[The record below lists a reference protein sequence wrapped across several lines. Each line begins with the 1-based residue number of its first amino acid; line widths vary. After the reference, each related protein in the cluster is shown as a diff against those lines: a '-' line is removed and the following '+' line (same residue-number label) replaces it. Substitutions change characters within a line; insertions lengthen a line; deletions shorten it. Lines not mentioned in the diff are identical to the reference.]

1 MQHIKAVKFEIF
13 GIVQGVGFRPFV
25 YNLAQK
31 LGICGEIYNDGEGVK
46 IVAIANEKAIDNFEN
61 DLLKNLPP
69 LARIDIL
76 KRHEI
81 NINDFSR
88 IISRL
93 HLENIFE
100 ICSETGD
107 EISIRSN
114 TFNSTSRFIISPSH
128 NTHVFNPLLPDFAIC
143 DDCLSEFYDPQN
155 RRYHYA
161 FINCVNCGPRLSI
174 IKALPYDRKNTSMD
188 AFKLCKECKKEYKN
202 PQNRRFHAEPIACE
216 ICGPKLFLKG
226 KNGNILATD
235 EEAIKFAACKLKDG
249 AIIAL
254 KGLGGFHLVCDAKN
268 ESAIL
273 RLRERKFRP
282 EKPLAIMCANEK
294 MAHEIAEISSDEREI
309 LLSNIKPIV
318 LLKTRTNLPNAIA
331 PNTDKIGIFIAPTG
345 VHLLLFEYFHNP
357 LIATSANI
365 SGEAII
371 FNERELL
378 EKMGLVI
385 DFYLDNEREIITP
398 SDDSLCYVAKN
409 LDENLKLPKQVFLR
423 MSRGLRPNIFFTKCA
438 QNRTILAIGAEQK
451 NSFAIYKNGEIFLSM
466 YIGDLKNPAV
476 FTRFLHI
483 LEIFTKNYDLKFDE
497 IIGDLHPHFLHTKY
511 FERLG
516 FCVRKIQHHYA
527 HLLSVLSE
535 ISVKNTQSF
544 LGFAFDGTGIG
555 AMKTDM
561 NRPNLGEIWGGE
573 VMIFDKFGFERI
585 FHFDEFPLI
594 GGENAVKNIY
604 KLAFSVLKKYNL
616 PTKKLNLNELE
627 DRNLSQIFEKCAVK
641 TSSLGRIFDAFC
653 AVVFGKNV
661 ATYDAMSGNLIEKF
675 YDENC
680 VDSYKF
686 DLIDSVIIYKSAFV
700 GALSDEPRLACSKF
714 INAIAKIVA
723 KIALKFDLEVVLSG
737 GVFANQAL
745 MNATLKELKKHN
757 KVVHFNT
764 KNAINDENI
773 AIGQLEFALNNKI

>member
-1 MQHIKAVKFEIF
+1 
-13 GIVQGVGFRPFV
+13 
-25 YNLAQK
+25 
-31 LGICGEIYNDGEGVK
+31 
-46 IVAIANEKAIDNFEN
+46 
-61 DLLKNLPP
+61 
-69 LARIDIL
+69 
-76 KRHEI
+76 
-81 NINDFSR
+81 
-88 IISRL
+88 
-93 HLENIFE
+93 
-100 ICSETGD
+100 
-107 EISIRSN
+107 
-114 TFNSTSRFIISPSH
+114 
-128 NTHVFNPLLPDFAIC
+128 
-143 DDCLSEFYDPQN
+143 
-155 RRYHYA
+155 
-161 FINCVNCGPRLSI
+161 
-174 IKALPYDRKNTSMD
+174 
-188 AFKLCKECKKEYKN
+188 
-202 PQNRRFHAEPIACE
+202 
-216 ICGPKLFLKG
+216 
-226 KNGNILATD
+226 
-235 EEAIKFAACKLKDG
+235 
-249 AIIAL
+249 
-254 KGLGGFHLVCDAKN
+254 
-268 ESAIL
+268 
-273 RLRERKFRP
+273 
-282 EKPLAIMCANEK
+282 
-294 MAHEIAEISSDEREI
+294 
-309 LLSNIKPIV
+309 
-318 LLKTRTNLPNAIA
+318 
-331 PNTDKIGIFIAPTG
+331 
-345 VHLLLFEYFHNP
+345 
-357 LIATSANI
+357 
-365 SGEAII
+365 
-371 FNERELL
+371 
-378 EKMGLVI
+378 
-385 DFYLDNEREIITP
+385 
-398 SDDSLCYVAKN
+398 
-409 LDENLKLPKQVFLR
+409 

-476 FTRFLHI
+476 FARFLHI

-555 AMKTDM
+555 AMKTDI

-653 AVVFGKNV
+653 AVVFGKKIS
-661 ATYDAMSGNLIEKF
+661 TYDAMSGNLIEKF